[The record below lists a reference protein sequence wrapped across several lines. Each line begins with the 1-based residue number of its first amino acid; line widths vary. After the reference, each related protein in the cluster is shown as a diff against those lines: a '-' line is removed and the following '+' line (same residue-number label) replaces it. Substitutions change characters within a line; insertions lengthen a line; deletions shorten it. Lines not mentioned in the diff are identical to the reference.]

1 MSGALDPIQQD
12 LPLEEPSSR
21 PAGAPQVPVPP
32 SLFERAWVW
41 LRALPWQRWR
51 SQATPVIQSG
61 ATQLG
66 KGMQIGATQV
76 GKGMRIG
83 AVQAGQAL
91 RVAVTRGTPYTVK
104 LVRATAKLGVFRSA
118 ALTAARAIHVV
129 GFPAVVLRTTIQ
141 LLIVHRSGLTIE
153 EATFFRLE
161 DPAGYV
167 VYQAPSRLSTALA
180 VAWLPGAAMGIL
192 SLICLIP
199 ALVPHRI
206 LMLPTTW
213 LTVLQIWLGLA
224 FAAHVL
230 PAYEEAGPLAEQARV
245 GLRNADPIAVLTFL
259 PAWAIG
265 KLTSTGGALPAV
277 VGALAFWWLGG
288 ALLGR

>member
-1 MSGALDPIQQD
+1 M
-12 LPLEEPSSR
+12 
-21 PAGAPQVPVPP
+21 QV
-32 SLFERAWVW
+32 
-41 LRALPWQRWR
+41 
-51 SQATPVIQSG
+51 
-61 ATQLG
+61 
-66 KGMQIGATQV
+66 GATQV

-83 AVQAGQAL
+83 AVQVGEAL
-91 RVAVTRGTPYTVK
+91 RLAVTRGTPYTVK
-104 LVRATAKLGVFRSA
+104 LFKATAKLRLFRSA
-118 ALTAARAIHVV
+118 ALTAARAVHLA

-141 LLIVHRSGLTIE
+141 LLIAHRSGLTIE

-167 VYQAPSRLSTALA
+167 VYEAPARLSTALA
-180 VAWLPGAAMGIL
+180 VAWLPGAALGVL

-224 FAAHVL
+224 FAAHVF

-245 GLRNADPIAVLTFL
+245 GLRNADPVAVLTFL
-259 PAWAIG
+259 PAWAMG
-265 KLTSTGGALPAV
+265 KLTSTGGALPAL
-277 VGALAFWWLGG
+277 VGGLGLWWLGG
-288 ALLGR
+288 ALFGR